1 MPKMI
6 KMQFSGDSQD
16 KIFLQEVIKIS
27 EKRELSRRS
36 AELNVTAFALSV
48 DIKSLS
54 FYPRFDYNESYIHQF
69 IYVYLNC
76 MNFLI

>member
-1 MPKMI
+1 MAKVI

-16 KIFLQEVIKIS
+16 KTFLQVEIKIS

-36 AELNVTAFALSV
+36 AELDVTDFALSV
-48 DIKSLS
+48 DFKSLS
-54 FYPRFDYNESYIHQF
+54 FYPRFDYNESYIHQL

-76 MNFLI
+76 INFLI